1 MRKVYGVGI
10 TALFML
16 GMAVSTTFA
25 GSVTVGRFYVELAKA
40 KNLVAGDAVAAENN
54 LRRAGVVLPALPL
67 QKSLTEGDMQS
78 ISTALGLRVTTEQP
92 GSVISETQMSTYLAS
107 FGGQIKVRNVESPGS
122 DPTLDSRNRK
132 HKHKSK
138 RKHKHKR
145 KRKKRKRRRR
155 SRHEPI

>member
-1 MRKVYGVGI
+1 MRK
-10 TALFML
+10 LSRL
-16 GMAVSTTFA
+16 GLIVLLASAAAVSPVFA

-54 LRRAGVVLPALPL
+54 LRSAGVVLPALPL

-107 FGGQIKVRNVESPGS
+107 FGGQINVRNVQSPGS
-122 DPTLDSRNRK
+122 DPTVDRRNHK

>member
-10 TALFML
+10 IGMFML

-40 KNLVAGDAVAAENN
+40 KNLVSADATAAENN

-67 QKSLTEGDMQS
+67 EKNLTEGDMQS
-78 ISTALGLRVTTEQP
+78 ISTALGLKVTTAQP

-107 FGGQIKVRNVESPGS
+107 FGGQIKVKGIKAPGS
-122 DPTLDSRNRK
+122 DPTVDSGQ
-132 HKHKSK
+132 
-138 RKHKHKR
+138 R
-145 KRKKRKRRRR
+145 KRKKRKRRKK

>member
-40 KNLVAGDAVAAENN
+40 KNLVSGDAVAAENN
-54 LRRAGVVLPALPL
+54 LRSAGVVLPALPL
-67 QKSLTEGDMQS
+67 QKNLTEGDMQS
-78 ISTALGLRVTTEQP
+78 ISTALGLKVTTMQP
-92 GSVISETQMSTYLAS
+92 GSAISETQMGTYLAS
-107 FGGQIKVRNVESPGS
+107 FGGQIKVGNVKGS
-122 DPTLDSRNRK
+122 GADPTVDSGSHQ
-132 HKHKSK
+132 HKHQRK
-138 RKHKHKR
+138 RHKR
-145 KRKKRKRRRR
+145 KRRNR

>member
-10 TALFML
+10 IGMFML

-40 KNLVAGDAVAAENN
+40 KNLVSADATAAESN

-78 ISTALGLRVTTEQP
+78 ISTALGLKVTTAQP
-92 GSVISETQMSTYLAS
+92 GSIISETQMSTYLAS
-107 FGGQIKVRNVESPGS
+107 FGGQIKVRGIKAPGS
-122 DPTLDSRNRK
+122 DPTVDAGQQA
-132 HKHKSK
+132 
-138 RKHKHKR
+138 
-145 KRKKRKRRRR
+145 RKKRKRRKK